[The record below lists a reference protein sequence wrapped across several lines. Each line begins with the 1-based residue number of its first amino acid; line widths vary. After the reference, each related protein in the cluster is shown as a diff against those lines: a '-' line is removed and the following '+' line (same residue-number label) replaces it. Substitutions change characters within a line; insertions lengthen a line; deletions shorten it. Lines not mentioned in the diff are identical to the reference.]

1 MLLKDIA
8 KIVGVSSAAVSYV
21 LNEHPMAARIGKEVA
36 DKIRRIAKELN
47 YQPNQIAR
55 SLKTQKTYT
64 IGLIVADIANPFS
77 AQIARII
84 EDAAK
89 QQGYTVLFGSSDE
102 NPEKEQGLIRTMM
115 HRQVDGIIIAAVGHS
130 EEQLHDLESRGLPFV
145 LIDRYFPGENF
156 SYVAIDNYQAT
167 FEAVQLLLS
176 KGRKRIGL
184 VSLETELFH
193 LLERDRGYREALEA
207 NGIPLDEALY
217 YRISLQPLRE
227 DVELSISRMLQA
239 TDSVDALLFTTNLL
253 ALHGLRT
260 LKLKHIEIPGDVAV
274 VAFDEADFY
283 DLFPV
288 SITHISQ
295 PLEDLGLAATESII
309 REIERKGKP
318 VQLLLPARLV
328 LGASSG

>member
-1 MLLKDIA
+1 MLKDIA

-89 QQGYTVLFGSSDE
+89 RKGYTVLFGSSDE
-102 NPEKEQGLIRTMM
+102 NPEKELGLIRTMI

-130 EEQLHDLESRGLPFV
+130 EEQLHDLEKRGIPFV